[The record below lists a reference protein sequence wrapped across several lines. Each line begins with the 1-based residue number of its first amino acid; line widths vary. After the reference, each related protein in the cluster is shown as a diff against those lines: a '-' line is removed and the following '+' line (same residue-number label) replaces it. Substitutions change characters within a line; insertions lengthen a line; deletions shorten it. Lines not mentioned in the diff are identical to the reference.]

1 MTLSDAWGVLEKED
15 KSVSETEK
23 DDSDLLEQ
31 KSDVFTQWRSLS
43 ERIKKK
49 TLQKVRK
56 QSALFM
62 DDKVWL
68 NEV

>member
-1 MTLSDAWGVLEKED
+1 MPLSDAWGVLENED

-56 QSALFM
+56 QKALFM
-62 DDKVWL
+62 DDEVWL